1 MAIDLE
7 PFFRCMYHG
16 AALVYHKVLA
26 VQVDVK
32 QWEANNPQLTTY
44 LQEAVDAGNMFLE
57 AHGVEVLKAENAAVV
72 AATAVLASLKQMAAM
87 DASVNSHA
95 STEPVARVAPAE
107 AAVEAAPEPVMDS
120 PVVEQIP
127 VAAVAA
133 VAAVAELP
141 AADTTTALQDL
152 RANLP
157 S

>member
-1 MAIDLE
+1 MAMDLE

-57 AHGVEVLKAENAAVV
+57 AHGVEVLKTENAAVV
-72 AATAVLASLKQMAAM
+72 AATAVLASLKQMAAL

-95 STEPVARVAPAE
+95 STEPVVRVAPAE
-107 AAVEAAPEPVMDS
+107 VAVEAAPEVPEPVMDS

-127 VAAVAA
+127 VAA

>member
-1 MAIDLE
+1 MAMDLE

-107 AAVEAAPEPVMDS
+107 VAVEAAPEAPEPIMDS

-127 VAAVAA
+127 VAA